1 MAGIEAAIGLYEE
14 AAEVGFFTNFT
25 QTDLARSD
33 SPYLYASG
41 IASFIY
47 QIESCVRLN
56 SLVKIKLGEFF
67 SLSFRFDS
75 AWVASGV
82 MCGP

>member
-33 SPYLYASG
+33 SPYLYARA
-41 IASFIY
+41 IDTFIY
-47 QIESCVRLN
+47 EMESCVWLN
-56 SLVKIKLGEFF
+56 SVESGKSFF
-67 SLSFRFDS
+67 
-75 AWVASGV
+75 
-82 MCGP
+82 